1 MFQVEDGR
9 QLYWKKDNA
18 CYAASPQVAMPWG
31 KDESEKVP
39 RVCCDLNT
47 MIREKMSEGRHAG
60 NETRKPRCKVHVADE
75 IKSTTQRIQCEGGGG
90 GGDKDNSVWKLSA

>member
-39 RVCCDLNT
+39 RVCCDLNK
-47 MIREKMSEGRHAG
+47 IKMTIGRYVYGGEGRG
-60 NETRKPRCKVHVADE
+60 R
-75 IKSTTQRIQCEGGGG
+75 G
-90 GGDKDNSVWKLSA
+90 